1 MFTRLLTQTVSRM
14 ANALPS
20 QCAVCRA
27 WGKERVCADCV
38 GRFVKSGNR
47 CLTCAL
53 SLPGGAARCGAC
65 LQHGSV
71 LDACY
76 AAVDY
81 DYPWDGL
88 LAKLKFDGGQ
98 NSGGVAGADPAI
110 ARTMAHIMRQQ
121 ADLMQA
127 LAQAHWV
134 VPVPLSANRLRERGF
149 NQAVQISKQ
158 LLTVKASPLAR
169 PLARLRTDLL
179 LRTRDTPAQVGL
191 GRAERQRNM
200 LHAFAVEPALAAQ
213 VQGARLVLV
222 DDVTTTTATLCAAA
236 AALRN
241 AGAAQVVAIVFARTP
256 ASAKASPS

>member
-1 MFTRLLTQTVSRM
+1 
-14 ANALPS
+14 
-20 QCAVCRA
+20 
-27 WGKERVCADCV
+27 
-38 GRFVKSGNR
+38 
-47 CLTCAL
+47 
-53 SLPGGAARCGAC
+53 
-65 LQHGSV
+65 
-71 LDACY
+71 
-76 AAVDY
+76 VDY

-110 ARTMAHIMRQQ
+110 ARTMAHIMRQHT
-121 ADLMQA
+121 ALMQA

-158 LLTVKASPLAR
+158 LLTTKAS

-213 VQGARLVLV
+213 VQGARLMLV

>member
-1 MFTRLLTQTVSRM
+1 MTD
-14 ANALPS
+14 ALPS

-27 WGKERVCADCV
+27 WGAQRVCADCV
-38 GRFVKSGNR
+38 GRFTAAKSR

-53 SLPGGAARCGAC
+53 PLPGGAARCGVC

-81 DYPWDGL
+81 DYPWDGI

-98 NSGGVAGADPAI
+98 SAGGVTGADPAI
-110 ARTMAHIMRQQ
+110 ARTMAHIMHQHTG
-121 ADLMQA
+121 LMQA

-134 VPVPLSANRLRERGF
+134 LPVPLSASRLRERGF
-149 NQAVQISKQ
+149 NQALQITKQ
-158 LLTVKASPLAR
+158 LLRPNPFQAA

-191 GRAERQRNM
+191 GRTERQRNM

-213 VQGARLVLV
+213 VQGAQLVLV

-256 ASAKASPS
+256 AGTKTSPN

>member
-1 MFTRLLTQTVSRM
+1 M

>member
-1 MFTRLLTQTVSRM
+1 M

-27 WGKERVCADCV
+27 WGMQRVCAGCV
-38 GRFVKSGNR
+38 GRFAIAKSR

-53 SLPGGAARCGAC
+53 PLPGGAARCGVC
-65 LQHGSV
+65 VRHGSV

-81 DYPWDGL
+81 DYPWDSL

-98 NSGGVAGADPAI
+98 NSGGVTGADPAI
-110 ARTMAHIMRQQ
+110 ARSMAHIMRQHTE
-121 ADLMQA
+121 LMQA
-127 LAQAHWV
+127 LAQAHWII
-134 VPVPLSANRLRERGF
+134 PVPLSANRLRERGF

-158 LLTVKASPLAR
+158 LLTAQSTPM
-169 PLARLRTDLL
+169 ARLRTDLL
-179 LRTRDTPAQVGL
+179 LRTRDTPPQMGL

-200 LHAFAVEPALAAQ
+200 LHAFAVEPALASQ
-213 VQGARLVLV
+213 VQGARLALV

-236 AALRN
+236 AALRS

-256 ASAKASPS
+256 ASSMSAGASPS